1 MPEQRRP
8 EELRDE
14 IGHAREDFAG
24 TLDELVNQRLNA
36 REQLQRHPV
45 GYTLSVS
52 GVSLAL
58 GVVVGTL
65 VGRLLLGRRSRRR
78 QPRFLVRI

>member
-8 EELRDE
+8 EEIRDE
-14 IGHAREDFAG
+14 IGHAREDFAV

-58 GVVVGTL
+58 GVVLGTL
-65 VGRLLLGRRSRRR
+65 VGRLLGRRGRR